1 MLTMAIPN
9 KGVLLKPTLD
19 LLGRAGFTPREF
31 SDRKLCV
38 ETDFGEMKFLLM
50 RTEEVGGYGESGVA
64 DLGITG
70 QDLIAE
76 KGCDVDELLEL
87 NYGKCK
93 LVLAGQEGAQLENG
107 ARIATKFG
115 NLAGEYL
122 EGKGIEAEVI
132 DSQGSTE
139 IKPLLGLADFIID
152 ISSTG
157 STLSKN
163 GLVVYDTIYES
174 QAALVANR
182 KALAEK
188 EAAVNEVIVAVQS
201 VLLAENK
208 SYIMFN
214 ISKATLE
221 NIMDKIP
228 CMRSPTV
235 VPTGDEEIVSVQTV
249 VPTDDVSR
257 TINRLKGYG
266 TTDILVMDIQRVVI

>member
-50 RTEEVGGYGESGVA
+50 RTEEIGGYVESGVA